1 MGSSVWRIR
10 DISVRNRIPFY
21 SKSDPDPT
29 IILSRIQIHSKH
41 STSYCPFMN
50 IFIEALSNS
59 MLQHLG
65 RVRFNFILMLN
76 HLARGSSPAPD
87 PANQFKQNRKN
98 FKTPELGAR
107 LQNNV
112 ASLAFCVIA
121 YRISKIS
128 SHCFR
133 VCNFRACPPLG
144 FLLAL

>member
-1 MGSSVWRIR
+1 MCPKKSSPKKRRAAKLYCRKYLFCSIIVFFSQTMGSSVWRIR

-41 STSYCPFMN
+41 STSYCPFVN
-50 IFIEALSNS
+50 IFIEATSNS

-76 HLARGSSPAPD
+76 HLAWGSSPAPD

-112 ASLAFCVIA
+112 AS
-121 YRISKIS
+121 R
-128 SHCFR
+128 H
-133 VCNFRACPPLG
+133 
-144 FLLAL
+144 